1 MDVLTHVL
9 AKIQTAVWG
18 PPTLFL
24 LMGTGLF
31 FTIALGGLQVA
42 KFPRALKCIFEKE
55 DGDGDVSS
63 FATLCTTLAACIGT
77 GSIVGVATALR
88 IGGPGALFWMWVSA
102 ILGMTT
108 KYAEGLLAIKYRTT
122 DENGEIAGGPMYYIQ
137 NGLGDKFKW
146 LAKLFAFFGAVTA
159 LLGSGTFPQ
168 VHAITESVSTS
179 FHLPV
184 LLVGAIITIMTA
196 VVTLGGIKSIS
207 KVAEFI
213 VPFMALFF
221 VGGSVLI
228 LVWNC
233 KVIPATFGRIF
244 ACAFSKESVL
254 GGTAGT
260 AVISFM
266 TAMRMGVARG
276 VYTNEAGLGSS
287 PIVAAAAKTN
297 SCVKQGLISMT
308 SVFFTTIVVCTMTG
322 LVVISSGLLDNSELS
337 GSILVTEAYNAGL
350 PINIGTYLISFG
362 LIFFAFTTILGWNYY
377 GERCILYL
385 TGTTKSIKPFKII
398 YILAIAI
405 APFMTL
411 DPIWMLA
418 DITNALMGIPNLIAL
433 LGLRKV
439 VISETKK
446 YFQVK
451 ETVVAAEGIQ
461 ELNEGYTADF

>member
-1 MDVLTHVL
+1 METLTHVL
-9 AKIQTAVWG
+9 EKIQTAVWD
-18 PPTLFL
+18 PLLSFFL
-24 LMGTGLF
+24 WEQDFILQF
-31 FTIALGGLQVA
+31 KLGGCRLT
-42 KFPRALKCIFEKE
+42 KFPKALKCIFEKE
-55 DGDGDVSS
+55 DGVGDVSS

-102 ILGMTT
+102 LLGMTT
-108 KYAEGLLAIKYRTT
+108 KYAEGLLAIKYRVK

-168 VHAITESVSTS
+168 VNAITESVNAS

-228 LVWNC
+228 LVWNY
-233 KVIPATFGRIF
+233 KVIPATFGHIF

-254 GGTAGT
+254 GGAAGT

-337 GSILVTEAYNAGL
+337 GSILVTAAYNAGL

-377 GERCILYL
+377 GERCVLYL

-398 YILAIAI
+398 YIFAIAI

-411 DPIWMLA
+411 EPIWMLA
-418 DITNALMGIPNLIAL
+418 DITNALMVIPNLIAL

-446 YFQVK
+446 YFNQK
-451 ETVVAAEGIQ
+451 DSLTIPEISETPECFQ
-461 ELNEGYTADF
+461 EFD

>member
-1 MDVLTHVL
+1 M
-9 AKIQTAVWG
+9 
-18 PPTLFL
+18 
-24 LMGTGLF
+24 
-31 FTIALGGLQVA
+31 
-42 KFPRALKCIFEKE
+42 
-55 DGDGDVSS
+55 
-63 FATLCTTLAACIGT
+63 
-77 GSIVGVATALR
+77 
-88 IGGPGALFWMWVSA
+88 
-102 ILGMTT
+102 
-108 KYAEGLLAIKYRTT
+108 
-122 DENGEIAGGPMYYIQ
+122 
-137 NGLGDKFKW
+137 
-146 LAKLFAFFGAVTA
+146 
-159 LLGSGTFPQ
+159 
-168 VHAITESVSTS
+168 
-179 FHLPV
+179 
-184 LLVGAIITIMTA
+184 
-196 VVTLGGIKSIS
+196 
-207 KVAEFI
+207 
-213 VPFMALFF
+213 
-221 VGGSVLI
+221 
-228 LVWNC
+228 
-233 KVIPATFGRIF
+233 
-244 ACAFSKESVL
+244 
-254 GGTAGT
+254 
-260 AVISFM
+260 ISFM

-461 ELNEGYTADF
+461 ELG